1 MDPQNV
7 PLTNK
12 IPDSHSKEWADL
24 PLGVLYG
31 KCLVPEAG
39 CITETSHFTGMG
51 GGGAAA
57 GPFLDKAMTPMPNPI
72 RVTQPAMSHQKSF
85 D

>member
-1 MDPQNV
+1 MV
-7 PLTNK
+7 F
-12 IPDSHSKEWADL
+12 
-24 PLGVLYG
+24 YG

-39 CITETSHFTGMG
+39 RMTETDHFIGMG
-51 GGGAAA
+51 GGGTAA

-72 RVTQPAMSHQKSF
+72 RVTQPAMSHQKSV